1 MFRRHQELMNR
12 FLVTRISGFRSVA
25 PLRVLAATAATLAVA
40 GACSSRPT
48 GVTGSSGNGSSDT
61 GSTGS
66 GSGSSGGSAT
76 GNSGS
81 GTGSTG
87 SGSTGSGSS
96 GNGSTGSGSTG
107 GGAGSSVTGSS
118 GAGNSGSGAPD
129 AGGGGLQGPA
139 ACNPDTSAIESQVSA
154 MLASMSQ
161 AEKLGQMVMADIEVT
176 SGMTTSM
183 DLPDVTGLLLGG
195 VLASGNDGNTN
206 KPSDWLNITGQ
217 YRTAASQTPHKIPL
231 IFGIDAVHG
240 NGKAVGATIFP
251 ETIGLGA
258 TRDPALVQQV
268 AAATAAEVAA
278 MGFTMTFA
286 PDSDVGQDERW
297 GRTYESFGEDPTL
310 VAPLVGWAFNGF
322 QNGCW
327 NNSGPTI
334 LGSAKH
340 FIAAGGTT
348 WGTGTE
354 SAQTGFAGIDR
365 GNAMLDDATL
375 QAVHLPPFQAAMNA
389 GAMAI
394 LVSYSSLNGTLM
406 INDSQY
412 LTDVMKTQ
420 LGFKGFMLSDW
431 DALPA
436 SSSAAA
442 IATSINAGM
451 DMIMLSSG
459 ASTFINTLSGA
470 VPGMIPQSR
479 IDDAV
484 TRILRAK
491 YVAGLFTQPAPTSA
505 GLSVVGSSDH
515 LKLASQAVQESLV
528 LLQNN
533 NKRLPLSKSAKVV
546 VAGLGG
552 NDMGVQSGG
561 WTQGWQGAKGLSG
574 IPGTT
579 IFAAMQS
586 LASSS
591 SNVTYSSDGSGA
603 SGADVG
609 VVVLYENP
617 YAEYCGDV
625 TSPDFNLAM
634 VTRPQY
640 SPCGQVYDDNAASI
654 VSNMQKANI
663 PLVLVLVSGRPM
675 LIQSYL
681 QTFDAVVEAWIPGS
695 AGDGVANVLYGNAGF
710 TGALP
715 KSWPTDTQ
723 SLPISSLQD
732 GGAAPLFPYG
742 FGLKQ

>member
-1 MFRRHQELMNR
+1 MSR
-12 FLVTRISGFRSVA
+12 FLVTGLSRLRFRSAA
-25 PLRVLAATAATLAVA
+25 PLRVMAATAATLAVA

-48 GVTGSSGNGSSDT
+48 EVTGPSGSTSSGSGTTGSGT
-61 GSTGS
+61 GSTG
-66 GSGSSGGSAT
+66 GSTT

-87 SGSTGSGSS
+87 SGSTGTASAGS
-96 GNGSTGSGSTG
+96 GSTGSGSTG
-107 GGAGSSVTGSS
+107 SGSTGSGS
-118 GAGNSGSGAPD
+118 TGSGASGSTSPD
-129 AGGGGLQGPA
+129 GGGGGGLAGPA
-139 ACNPDTSAIESQVSA
+139 PCNPDTANIESQVST

-183 DLPDVTGLLLGG
+183 DLPDVTGLFLGG

-206 KPSDWLNITGQ
+206 KASDWLNITGQ
-217 YRTAASQTPHKIPL
+217 YRTAAGQTPHKIPL
-231 IFGIDAVHG
+231 LFGIDAVHG
-240 NGKAVGATIFP
+240 NGKAIGATIFP
-251 ETIGLGA
+251 ESIALGA
-258 TRDPALVQQV
+258 TRDAALVQQV

-278 MGFTMTFA
+278 MGFTITFA

-310 VAPLVGWAFNGF
+310 VSPLVGWAFNGF

-327 NNSGPTI
+327 NNSGPTL

-340 FIAAGGTT
+340 FIAAGGTS

-354 SAQTGFAGIDR
+354 AAQTGFAGIDR
-365 GNAMLDDATL
+365 GNAMLDDATI

-389 GAMAI
+389 GAMVI
-394 LVSYSSLNGTLM
+394 LVSYSSVNGTLM

-420 LGFKGFMLSDW
+420 QGFKGVMLSDW

-436 SSSAAA
+436 SSSASA

-515 LKLASQAVQESLV
+515 LKLASQAVSESLV

-552 NDMGVQSGG
+552 NDMGVQAGG

-586 LASSS
+586 IASSS
-591 SNVTYSSDGSGA
+591 SNVTYSADGSNA
-603 SGADVG
+603 SGNDVG

-634 VTRPQY
+634 VTRPMY

-654 VSNMQKANI
+654 LSNMQKANI

-681 QTFDAVVEAWIPGS
+681 STFDAVVEAWLPGS
-695 AGDGVANVLYGNAGF
+695 AGDGVANVLYGNTGF
-710 TGALP
+710 TGVLP
-715 KSWPTDTQ
+715 KSWPTDTE

-732 GGAAPLFPYG
+732 GGATPLFAYG